1 VSAPQNRPRRGY
13 AELQCH
19 TNFSLLRGASHPE
32 ELAERAA
39 ELRYQAIAITDR
51 HTLAGAVRMHC
62 AAKNHRIKLIVGVEL
77 IPQDAPPIL
86 LYAADRAQ
94 HLAEIVVPAL
104 DRGAV
109 VLCDR
114 YLDATLAYQ
123 GHGRGLGVERVLE
136 LHRRPPLDLRPLRTV
151 LLDLDPTEGLRR
163 ARHRDRT
170 SGAAATEGRF
180 EAEPT
185 EFHDRVR
192 AGYLVL
198 AAAEP
203 ERYRVVDASGD
214 ADAVA
219 ERVAGAVVDVLPELG
234 REDG

>member
-1 VSAPQNRPRRGY
+1 VSRAGRFVSFEGVEGCGKSTQLGRLRLALASRGVDVVATREPGGTDLGRR
-13 AELQCH
+13 LR
-19 TNFSLLRGASHPE
+19 SLLLEPDGAPIDAAT
-32 ELAERAA
+32 EL
-39 ELRYQAIAITDR
+39 
-51 HTLAGAVRMHC
+51 
-62 AAKNHRIKLIVGVEL
+62 
-77 IPQDAPPIL
+77 L